1 LNLNGV
7 EAKQVEELNDP
18 EVVLM
23 QSIPPAIIKYEEE
36 YQSQSLS
43 QSS

>member
-1 LNLNGV
+1 LNLDDV
-7 EAKQVEELNDP
+7 EVKQLDDYNDP

-36 YQSQSLS
+36 
-43 QSS
+43 